1 MDMIVDQVGPS
12 NRLLEIDVGARSWT
26 VSRIDP
32 EDRRKFLGGKGLG
45 IKLMY
50 DRLAPG
56 IDPLGPENI
65 LAVMPGVLLGTK
77 APCSGRFHALAK
89 SPLTGLLT
97 GSSCGGPFGMQLKT
111 AGWDGLLLTGQAEHP
126 LLVVLDARE
135 VRFESAEQLW
145 GLDTVETQNSLS
157 GKHTACL
164 AIGPAGEHL
173 VAYANI
179 ASGSRFLGRGGLGAV
194 LGSKNVK
201 AVVATGG
208 AYRIRPADS
217 SGFARA
223 CKTAK
228 AYIKQNPFTGKIYR
242 QFGTAANVNSNN
254 TAGILPVN
262 NFTAGRH
269 DKAFELSGEMFRDI
283 HQTTPHTCK
292 PCSIQCGHR
301 GLFAGGRFQVPEYET
316 LALLGSNLG
325 LFDRELLKDFNAC
338 CGRLGLDTI
347 STGACLAWAMEAG
360 EKGLIAT
367 DLRFGSRQG
376 LEQSLQD
383 IAANRGFGRELGR
396 GTRWLAERYGGQ
408 DFAMQVKGLE
418 LPGYDPRGS
427 FGQGLAYA
435 VANRGGCHLSAFMV
449 ALEHFFGF
457 LNPCTTRAKAKW
469 TAFFEALTCC
479 VNALQTCQ
487 FTLFAYTLEP
497 PLARLTPKPV
507 LGLLMQHLPGPA
519 IRLIDFSL
527 YTRLWSTVTGL
538 PMSNRDFLRAGERIH
553 LLERFMNTREGIA
566 RSDDTLPERLLRQ
579 SLATDPAGRTVPLQP
594 MLEAYYREKG
604 YTAKG
609 IPTQSTL
616 KRFGL
621 N

>member
-1 MDMIVDQVGPS
+1 MKQDLIGPS
-12 NRLLEIDVGARSWT
+12 NMLLEVDLERPGWST
-26 VSRIDP
+26 TRIDP
-32 EDRRKFLGGKGLG
+32 EQRRMFLGGKGLG
-45 IKLMY
+45 IKLLY

-56 IDPLGPENI
+56 IDPLAPENI
-65 LAVMPGVLLGTK
+65 LAVMPGVLLGSG

-89 SPLTGLLT
+89 SPLTGIMT

-111 AGWDGLLLTGQAEHP
+111 AGWDGLLITGRSERP
-126 LLVVLDARE
+126 VIVVLDDRG
-135 VRFESAEQLW
+135 VRFESAEHLW
-145 GLDTVETQNSLS
+145 GLDTLATQNALT
-157 GKHTACL
+157 GKQAACL
-164 AIGPAGEHL
+164 AIGPAGENL
-173 VAYANI
+173 VRFANI

-201 AVVATGG
+201 AIVASGG
-208 AYRIRPADS
+208 VYRIRALDQKDFS
-217 SGFARA
+217 RA
-223 CKTAK
+223 CATAR
-228 AYIKQNPFTGKIYR
+228 AYIKRNAFTGNRYR
-242 QFGTAANVNSNN
+242 RFGTAANVNLNN
-254 TAGILPVN
+254 RAGILPVH
-262 NFTAGRH
+262 NFSSGRH
-269 DKAFELSGEMFRDI
+269 DRAFELSGEMFRDV
-283 HQTTPHTCK
+283 HETRPRTCT
-292 PCSIQCGHR
+292 PCSIHCGHQ
-301 GLFAGGRFQVPEYET
+301 GLFAAGRFQVPEYET

-325 LFDRELLKDFNAC
+325 IFDREELNALNQC

-347 STGACLAWAMEAG
+347 STGSCLAWAMEAG
-360 EKGLIAT
+360 TKGLLKT
-367 DLRFGSRQG
+367 ELRFGSARG
-376 LEQSLQD
+376 LQQTIED
-383 IAANRGFGRELGR
+383 IAAGRGFGEILGQ
-396 GTRWLAERYGGQ
+396 GVKTMSETYGGQ

-449 ALEHFFGF
+449 SLENFFGF
-457 LNPCTTRAKAKW
+457 LSPCTAKSKAKW

-479 VNALQTCQ
+479 VNSLQTCQ

-507 LGLLMQHLPGPA
+507 LGRLMQHLPGLA

-527 YTRLWSTVTGL
+527 YTRLWSSVTGL

-553 LLERFMNTREGIA
+553 LLERFMNTREGIE

-579 SLATDPAGRTVPLQP
+579 GLETDPAGRTVPLQP

-604 YTAKG
+604 YTANG
-609 IPTQSTL
+609 IPKRSTL

-621 N
+621 D